1 MTSSSYNDDEKRITG
16 GRNGFGAK
24 LANMFSTQFTVETV
38 DATQEKRYIQTF
50 HNNMSQIDQPV
61 ISHYQE
67 EEYTMISFTPD
78 LERFGMTELTND
90 AIALSSKHVHDV
102 AGTVKDVNIFLND
115 KHIQVNSFEEYVQMY
130 LKSVDAD
137 VDADAGSSKTNVV
150 HEKFGE
156 CWEVSIVPSV
166 QGQFQQVND
175 SILYITKFHLISTLH
190 VHSLIPSLL
199 P

>member
-137 VDADAGSSKTNVV
+137 AGSSKTNVV
-150 HEKFGE
+150 HEKFG
-156 CWEVSIVPSV
+156 
-166 QGQFQQVND
+166 
-175 SILYITKFHLISTLH
+175 
-190 VHSLIPSLL
+190 
-199 P
+199 

>member
-175 SILYITKFHLISTLH
+175 SILYITKFYLISTLL